1 METTDL
7 GSVLGIASGV
17 SASVL
22 MVCIA
27 IGLTARFRHQN
38 HHSAHCRRR
47 PNPVD
52 KGKADLTV
60 DHPGHDTDDP
70 DIIINSNSGTYIVRR
85 REEDARAL
93 RHSWHNLARPSQEK
107 CQQVRSK

>member
-7 GSVLGIASGV
+7 ASVVGIASGV

-38 HHSAHCRRR
+38 HHSGHGPRH
-47 PNPVD
+47 PDN
-52 KGKADLTV
+52 KTKDLTV
-60 DHPGHDTDDP
+60 DQHQQQHDPDDP
-70 DIIINSNSGTYIVRR
+70 DIIINSSSGIISNFTWRM
-85 REEDARAL
+85 
-93 RHSWHNLARPSQEK
+93 QFK
-107 CQQVRSK
+107 